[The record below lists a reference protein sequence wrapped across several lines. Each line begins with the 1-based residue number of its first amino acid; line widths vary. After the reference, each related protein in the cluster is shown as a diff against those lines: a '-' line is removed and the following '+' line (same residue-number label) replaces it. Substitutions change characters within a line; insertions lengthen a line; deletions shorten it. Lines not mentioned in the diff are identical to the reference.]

1 MRALRRLGAAVL
13 VAAWIAPAA
22 RAADEGLVLRQ
33 AAEQLAA
40 AGRCDEAIAKARRAR
55 ELAPADARAA
65 AVEGRCAIQQKRYD
79 DAIAPLETA
88 RRLDPT
94 LPGVSADL
102 AMAHYHRGDPA
113 AARRELEAAERET
126 PGDPKV
132 LLYQGLLH
140 FEASEHTQ
148 AAGALERAAR
158 ADAEIDPL
166 ASYYASLAWQ
176 RARERERAR
185 AALEG
190 VVARSPS
197 SPWADEARAALARM
211 DGADAA
217 FGMGPWW
224 ASATGGVEW
233 DDNVVLRG
241 DDVSLPSQISDE
253 DDVRGYWIAEL
264 GAELFRTE
272 HWAGG
277 ALAGYYGNA
286 HADLH
291 SFDQQSPTASLWLD
305 RRVGERNYFRLQ
317 PWFSY
322 TWLSTDPY
330 LMAAGGTLS
339 YHHSFD
345 GAGAGR
351 LYAQYG
357 YRDYMY
363 NTTNPR
369 VIDDFGN
376 DISEER
382 DHDGTDFRVGYDHAL
397 AVTDSTTLRAGV
409 AHGRYEAEGSEYS
422 HVSYGGH
429 VGVTQA
435 LPARFVLDLEGSYD
449 YEPYRQESSF
459 PVPFPDPGHNSA
471 KRRDNVWSAR
481 ALLERPLTDWL
492 TVATYWRYFENDSN
506 TPVFDYDRNIVGG
519 YFTVHYGP

>member
-1 MRALRRLGAAVL
+1 MGALRRLGAAVL

-33 AAEQLAA
+33 SAEQLAA
-40 AGRCDEAIAKARRAR
+40 SGRCEEAIAKARRAR
-55 ELAPADARAA
+55 ELAPSDARAA
-65 AVEGRCAIQQKRYD
+65 AVEGRCAIALKRYD
-79 DAIAPLETA
+79 DAVAPLETA
-88 RRLDPT
+88 RRLDPA

-113 AARRELEAAERET
+113 AARRELDAALRES
-126 PGDPKV
+126 PDDPKV

-158 ADAEIDPL
+158 ADAVIDPL

-176 RARERERAR
+176 RARERDQAR
-185 AALEG
+185 RALEG
-190 VVARSPS
+190 VVARAPT
-197 SPWADEARAALARM
+197 SPWADEARAALARL
-211 DGADAA
+211 DSAGAA
-217 FGMGPWW
+217 FGAGPWW
-224 ASATGGVEW
+224 VSASGGVEW

-241 DDVSLPSQISDE
+241 DDVSTPSDISDE
-253 DDVRGYWIAEL
+253 DDVRGFWLAEA
-264 GAELFRTE
+264 GVELFRTE

-286 HADLH
+286 HADL
-291 SFDQQSPTASLWLD
+291 SAFDQQSPTASLWLD
-305 RRVGERNYFRLQ
+305 RRIGESGFVRLQ
-317 PWFSY
+317 PWFGY

-330 LMAAGGTLS
+330 LMSSGGTLS
-339 YHHSFD
+339 YHHDFAR
-345 GAGAGR
+345 AGAGR
-351 LYAQYG
+351 LYTEYG

-369 VIDDFGN
+369 VITAGK

-382 DHDGTDFRVGYDHAL
+382 DHDGTDFQAGYDHAV
-397 AVTDSTTLRAGV
+397 AVTGSTTLRGGV

-435 LPARFVLDLEGSYD
+435 LPWRFLLDVEGSYD
-449 YEPYRQESSF
+449 YEPYRQESTFPSF
-459 PVPFPDPGHNSA
+459 GANSA
-471 KRRDNVWSAR
+471 KRRDNVWGAR
-481 ALLERPLTDWL
+481 VLLERPITDWL
-492 TVATYWRYFENDSN
+492 TVAAHYRYWNDDSN
-506 TPVFDYDRNIVGG
+506 TPVFDYDRNVVGG
-519 YFTVHYGP
+519 YFTIHHGP